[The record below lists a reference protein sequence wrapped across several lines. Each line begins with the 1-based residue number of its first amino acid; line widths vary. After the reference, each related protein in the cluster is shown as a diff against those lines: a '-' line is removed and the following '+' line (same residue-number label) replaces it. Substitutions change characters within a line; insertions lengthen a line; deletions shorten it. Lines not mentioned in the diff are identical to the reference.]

1 MLSDPDRGDGPVE
14 GVEVRTHLH
23 AVPVCE
29 PCRDGDHHECVETDV
44 ESSEVCGCTDAFHY
58 EETLGEADAE
68 W

>member
-1 MLSDPDRGDGPVE
+1 M
-14 GVEVRTHLH
+14 RTHLH